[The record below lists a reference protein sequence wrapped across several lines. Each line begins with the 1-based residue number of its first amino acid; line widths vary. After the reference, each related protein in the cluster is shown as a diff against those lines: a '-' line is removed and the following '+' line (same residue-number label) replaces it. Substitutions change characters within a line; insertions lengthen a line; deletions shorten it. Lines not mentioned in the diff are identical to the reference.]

1 MTEPALLVNHG
12 LKSFLKEHSYVKL
25 PFMLFTKYFFTFHK
39 EITPPLM
46 KLVFTKSR
54 ENLGYKN
61 RNAPS
66 EMISLYFAARDTVCN
81 FLNSMRAHMK
91 ICNLHIQ

>member
-1 MTEPALLVNHG
+1 MDRP
-12 LKSFLKEHSYVKL
+12 
-25 PFMLFTKYFFTFHK
+25 
-39 EITPPLM
+39 II
-46 KLVFTKSR
+46 KLVLTISR
-54 ENLGYKN
+54 ENLRYKN

-66 EMISLYFAARDTVCN
+66 EMISLYFAERDTVCN